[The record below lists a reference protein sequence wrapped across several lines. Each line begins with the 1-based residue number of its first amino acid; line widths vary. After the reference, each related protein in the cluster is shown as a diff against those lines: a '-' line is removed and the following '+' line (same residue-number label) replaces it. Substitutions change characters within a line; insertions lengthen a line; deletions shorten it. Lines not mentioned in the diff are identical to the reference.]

1 MKQEMLS
8 ELISVIMP
16 VYNSQDFLE
25 ESIKSILNQTLQVR
39 VTSETQTIQSS
50 D

>member
-25 ESIKSILNQTLQVR
+25 ESIKSILNQTYKKFEFIVYKNLSV
-39 VTSETQTIQSS
+39 V
-50 D
+50 